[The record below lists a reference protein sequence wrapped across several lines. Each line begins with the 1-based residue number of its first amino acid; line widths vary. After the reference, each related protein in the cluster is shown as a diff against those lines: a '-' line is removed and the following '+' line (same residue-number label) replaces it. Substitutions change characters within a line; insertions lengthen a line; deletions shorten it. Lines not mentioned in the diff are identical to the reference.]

1 MLVNDVIHGSE
12 SLGTVVIVIDLEQV
26 YEEYLAPL
34 NIENTGDIIVKN
46 EKGTIIMHP
55 NAKLLTFNPFRQ
67 IQELDTLPQYKG
79 VQPGGG
85 HGHLP
90 RLLQWHRPARG

>member
-34 NIENTGDIIVKN
+34 NIENTGDIIVKT
-46 EKGTIIMHP
+46 KKAPSSCTP
-55 NAKLLTFNPFRQ
+55 TRSC
-67 IQELDTLPQYKG
+67 
-79 VQPGGG
+79 
-85 HGHLP
+85 
-90 RLLQWHRPARG
+90 

>member
-55 NAKLLTFNPFRQ
+55 NAKLLTFIRSGRSRSW
-67 IQELDTLPQYKG
+67 TLCLSTR
-79 VQPGGG
+79 V
-85 HGHLP
+85 
-90 RLLQWHRPARG
+90 